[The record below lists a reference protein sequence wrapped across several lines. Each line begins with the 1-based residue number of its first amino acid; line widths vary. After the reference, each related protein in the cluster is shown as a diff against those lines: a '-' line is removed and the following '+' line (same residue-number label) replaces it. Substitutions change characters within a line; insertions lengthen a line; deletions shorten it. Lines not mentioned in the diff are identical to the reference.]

1 MKITERNGE
10 KRRKLN
16 EIIVRNDRRDILL
29 SIEFY
34 YVTIGTKE

>member
-16 EIIVRNDRRDILL
+16 EIIVRNDRKNEMGFSKR
-29 SIEFY
+29 
-34 YVTIGTKE
+34 G